1 MQDQMQQ
8 GGLNIDEMCWMV
20 SASRAGYY
28 RRWKASRPREE
39 ETALRDRLQ
48 KLALAH
54 PHYGYRRI
62 GALFRREGWQV
73 NHKRVLRL
81 LRTDNLLCMR
91 KKAFVPATTDS
102 RHAWLVWPNLTR
114 GMKTT
119 GINQLWVADITY
131 IRLKEEFVY
140 LAVVL
145 DAHSR
150 CIVGWD
156 IERHLGSILA
166 IRALKMAL
174 THRTPEP
181 NMIHH
186 SDRGFQY
193 ACMDYVRILQS
204 CGIQISMSRVGNPY
218 DNAKAESFMKTLKTE
233 EVNGSDYRNF
243 EHVCEAISDFLENVY
258 NRKRL
263 HSALD
268 YLSPIEFEENLLLV
282 GKNSTLLDVGEGGNC
297 PLPPH
302 PLPRVK
308 SILDQ
313 ICP

>member
-1 MQDQMQQ
+1 
-8 GGLNIDEMCWMV
+8 MCWIAAV
-20 SASRAGYY
+20 NRGGYY
-28 RRWKASRPREE
+28 RRWKVSKPREE

-54 PHYGYRRI
+54 RNYGYRRI
-62 GALFRREGWQV
+62 GVLLRREGWWA

-81 LRTDNLLCMR
+81 MRTDNLLCLR
-91 KKAFVPATTDS
+91 RKAFKPPTTES
-102 RHAWLVWPNLTR
+102 RHSWHVWPNLAR
-114 GMKTT
+114 GMQTT

-131 IRLKEEFVY
+131 VRLIEEFVY

-150 CIVGWD
+150 RAIGWAL
-156 IERHLGSILA
+156 ERHLGAILA

-174 THRTPEP
+174 AHRTPEQG
-181 NMIHH
+181 MIHH
-186 SDRGFQY
+186 TDRGIQY
-193 ACMDYVRILQS
+193 ACPDYVKILQN

-218 DNAKAESFMKTLKTE
+218 DNAKAESFMKTLKAE

-243 EHVCEAISDFLENVY
+243 DQVRVSIGDFLENVY
-258 NRKRL
+258 NLRRL
-263 HSALD
+263 HSALS
-268 YLSPIEFEENLLLV
+268 YQSPIEFEESLGKPS
-282 GKNSTLLDVGEGGNC
+282 GKNSILLSVGEGVNC

-302 PLPRVK
+302 PLPQNQCSVR
-308 SILDQ
+308 L